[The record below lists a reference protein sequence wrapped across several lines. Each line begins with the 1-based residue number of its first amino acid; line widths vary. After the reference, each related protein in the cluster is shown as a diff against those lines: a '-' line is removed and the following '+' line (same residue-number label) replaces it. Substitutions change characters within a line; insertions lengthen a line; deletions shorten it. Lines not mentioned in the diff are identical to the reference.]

1 MATPKQLQL
10 RIKYAKTTLNSLIK
24 KLSAI
29 KAKIKK
35 YEVELKKAVAAAKKK
50 VTPKKK
56 VAKKKV
62 APKKVAKKKVA
73 KKAKK
78 KKAPAR
84 RKR

>member
-10 RIKYAKTTLNSLIK
+10 RIKYAKTTVNSLTK
-24 KLSAI
+24 KLNAT

-35 YEVELKKAVAAAKKK
+35 YEAELKQAAAAAKKK

-56 VAKKKV
+56 AAKK
-62 APKKVAKKKVA
+62 PQT
-73 KKAKK
+73 

-84 RKR
+84 KKR